1 MILKKVQIE
10 LEICQFAV
18 NYHSFIHKVGGDVA
32 FVHHRTVGGNTDGR
46 NQAIW
51 ARNRRSD
58 DYELLCKDGTR
69 TSIDNWANCYLG
81 EVPGAALV
89 TSGFQTKGQRDIF
102 WNIFSYGQQFFS
114 SDM

>member
-1 MILKKVQIE
+1 MF
-10 LEICQFAV
+10 CQYLTFLCIPFQVA
-18 NYHSFIHKVGGDVA
+18 GDVA
-32 FVHHRTVGGNTDGR
+32 FVHHLTVGDNTDGR

-69 TSIDNWANCYLG
+69 VPIENWATCYLG
-81 EVPGAALV
+81 VVPGAAMV
-89 TSGFQTKGQRDIF
+89 TGSHVSQADRDIY

>member
-1 MILKKVQIE
+1 MAIITSSNC
-10 LEICQFAV
+10 LEMYFTE
-18 NYHSFIHKVGGDVA
+18 GGDIA
-32 FVHHRTVGGNTDGR
+32 FVHHLTVGDNTDGR

-69 TSIDNWANCYLG
+69 TAIDNWANCYLG
-81 EVPGAALV
+81 TVPGAALV
-89 TSGFQTKGQRDIF
+89 TASFKEQYEREIY
-102 WNIFSYGQQFFS
+102 WNMFSYGQQFFS

>member
-1 MILKKVQIE
+1 MHKFIYLSERCLIVKTRVTV
-10 LEICQFAV
+10 FSMAV
-18 NYHSFIHKVGGDVA
+18 AGDVA
-32 FVHHRTVGGNTDGR
+32 FVHHLTVGDNTDGR

-69 TSIDNWANCYLG
+69 TAIENWENCYLG

-89 TSGFQTKGQRDIF
+89 TSGFVTQERRNIY

>member
-1 MILKKVQIE
+1 MCFAK
-10 LEICQFAV
+10 LEPSSHLETTCVHNFLTYYTDA
-18 NYHSFIHKVGGDVA
+18 GDVA
-32 FVHHRTVGGNTDGR
+32 FVHHLTVGDNTDGR

-69 TSIDNWANCYLG
+69 APIDNWERCYLG
-81 EVPGAALV
+81 EVPAAAIV
-89 TSGFQTKGQRDIF
+89 TAGFREKYERDIY
-102 WNIFSYGQQFFS
+102 WNLFSYGQQFFS